1 MPDWRELVRQ
11 RLGRLRLDA
20 RREDEIVAELADHL
34 DDVSADSDGRE
45 VTAEETVS
53 CALEHVSDWEEL
65 RREIVRAETGEA
77 SMNHRTKTVWLP
89 GLISFTLSM
98 GLLWFLDWVG
108 LNPRIVWMNNP
119 PLLFSLPW
127 LLGLCALGAGSA
139 YGSRRGGGGNPEQLL
154 AAVFPALAL
163 GIPILAAL
171 PVILVVRSHVPS
183 LLVFSGF
190 ASALLGWVIIPGV
203 ALLAGAAAIL
213 ATHRRTSARQP
224 A

>member
-1 MPDWRELVRQ
+1 MGPLKR
-11 RLGRLRLDA
+11 DA
-20 RREDEIVAELADHL
+20 RREDEIVTEIADHL
-34 DDVSADSDGRE
+34 DDATEGCGGSEIG
-45 VTAEETVS
+45 AEEGMARAT
-53 CALEHVSDWEEL
+53 EGVSDWKVL
-65 RREIVRAETGEA
+65 RREIMRAETGEA

-108 LNPRIVWMNNP
+108 LHPRFIWMNNP

-139 YGSRRGGGGNPEQLL
+139 YGSRRGGGGNAEPLL

-163 GIPILAAL
+163 GIPILAGL

-183 LLVFSGF
+183 ELVFNGF

-203 ALLAGAAAIL
+203 ALLAGAAAVL
-213 ATHRRTSARQP
+213 ATLRRSPSRQAP
-224 A
+224 